1 VAEGRQQE
9 VEIMGQTIAEMLRE
23 EGGVEAARRML
34 LCLLRERF
42 GEVPSDIATTIETT
56 TSLAQLEDWAVRF
69 VTAKTLAEIDISPA
83 AKRRTKGRK

>member
-23 EGGVEAARRML
+23 EGGVEALREY
-34 LCLLRERF
+34 LLRQLRVRF
-42 GEVPSDIATTIETT
+42 GEVPSDIVATIETT

-69 VTAKTLAEIDISPA
+69 VTAKTLAEIGVAPA
-83 AKRRTKGRK
+83 AKRQKKGRK